1 MKKKLTAVM
10 LLVALVLS
18 IGLLTA
24 CNKDDNKGNGNDVTL
39 TFAAPEGT
47 PALAIARLIT
57 DNKSISGKNVN
68 YKIVNPSNIA
78 KEMQAGLSDLV
89 IMPVNAGATLINKG
103 ADYKLVSVAVDGSLY
118 LVGKSDTATTVTT
131 TLTIDDIKG
140 KKIACIGQQGVPGLV
155 FRYILKE
162 NNISIVDDV
171 KNLND
176 TNVYVQYA
184 SDGTQARAAV
194 ENKSV
199 DYAVVGEPAA
209 TTFKIKF
216 GFNAQMDLQAEYKKV
231 SGKETY
237 PQAGIFVKSSLAS
250 DAAFMDALFAALK
263 ASKEWVKNN
272 PQSVNDFMKANAYES
287 AAFPAPSIAKCN
299 VNAEKLTAEKKAEVL
314 AFLKNLAPGV
324 NWDTVNLF

>member
-24 CNKDDNKGNGNDVTL
+24 CNKGNNKGNGNDVTL

-118 LVGKSDTATTVTT
+118 LVGKSDTATTATT

-140 KKIACIGQQGVPGLV
+140 KRIACIGQQGVPGLV

-162 NNISIVDDV
+162 NNINIVDSPE
-171 KNLND
+171 
-176 TNVYVQYA
+176 NVTENSVYIKYA
-184 SDGTQARAAV
+184 SDGTQAKTAV

-299 VNAEKLTAEKKAEVL
+299 VNAEKLTAEKKAEIL

>member
-24 CNKDDNKGNGNDVTL
+24 CNKDNKKGNGNDVTL

-118 LVGKSDTATTVTT
+118 LVGKIGKSETVT

-140 KKIACIGQQGVPGLV
+140 KRIACIGQQGVPGLV
-155 FRYILKE
+155 FRYILKA
-162 NNISIVDDV
+162 NNISIVDSPE
-171 KNLND
+171 
-176 TNVYVQYA
+176 NVTENSVYIKYA

-194 ENKSV
+194 ENGSV
-199 DYAVVGEPAA
+199 NYAVVGEPAA

-250 DAAFMDALFAALK
+250 DTTFMDALFAALK

-299 VNAEKLTAEKKAEVL
+299 VNAEKLTAEKKAEIL

>member
-1 MKKKLTAVM
+1 MHRTA
-10 LLVALVLS
+10 
-18 IGLLTA
+18 
-24 CNKDDNKGNGNDVTL
+24 
-39 TFAAPEGT
+39 
-47 PALAIARLIT
+47 
-57 DNKSISGKNVN
+57 
-68 YKIVNPSNIA
+68 
-78 KEMQAGLSDLV
+78 
-89 IMPVNAGATLINKG
+89 
-103 ADYKLVSVAVDGSLY
+103 
-118 LVGKSDTATTVTT
+118 
-131 TLTIDDIKG
+131 
-140 KKIACIGQQGVPGLV
+140 GLV

-216 GFNAQMDLQAEYKKV
+216 GFNAQMDLQTEYKKV

-237 PQAGIFVKSSLAS
+237 PQAGIFVTSSLAS
-250 DAAFMDALFAALK
+250 DAAFMDALFTALK

-299 VNAEKLTAEKKAEVL
+299 VNAEKLTAEKKAEIL

>member
-24 CNKDDNKGNGNDVTL
+24 CNKDNKKGNGNDVTL

-89 IMPVNAGATLINKG
+89 IMPVNAGAMLINKG
-103 ADYKLVSVAVDGSLY
+103 AKYKLVSVAVDGSLY
-118 LVGKSDTATTVTT
+118 LVGKSETAT

-155 FRYILKE
+155 FRYILKA
-162 NNISIVDDV
+162 NNIEVVEEKEKLTSE
-171 KNLND
+171 
-176 TNVYVQYA
+176 NVFVQYVA
-184 SDGTQARAAV
+184 DGNLAKKAV

-199 DYAVVGEPAA
+199 DFAVVGEPAA
-209 TTFKIKF
+209 TTFKKF

-250 DAAFMDALFAALK
+250 DTAFMDALFAALK

-299 VNAEKLTAEKKAEVL
+299 VNAEKLTAEKKAEIL

>member
-24 CNKDDNKGNGNDVTL
+24 CNKGNNKGNGNDVTL

-118 LVGKSDTATTVTT
+118 LVGKSDTATTATT

-155 FRYILKE
+155 FRYILKA

-209 TTFKIKF
+209 TTFKTK
-216 GFNAQMDLQAEYKKV
+216 GFNAQMDLQAEYKNV

-250 DAAFMDALFAALK
+250 DAAFMDALFTALK

>member
-24 CNKDDNKGNGNDVTL
+24 CNKDNKKGNGNDVTL

-78 KEMQAGLSDLV
+78 NEMRTENSDLV

-118 LVGKSDTATTVTT
+118 LVGKSEATKA
-131 TLTIDDIKG
+131 LTIDDIKG
-140 KKIACIGQQGVPGLV
+140 KRIACIGQQGVPGLV
-155 FRYILKE
+155 FRYILKA
-162 NNISIVDDV
+162 NNISIVDSPEKV
-171 KNLND
+171 PENS
-176 TNVYVQYA
+176 VYIKYA

-194 ENKSV
+194 ENDSV

-216 GFNAQMDLQAEYKKV
+216 GFNAQMDLQAEYKNV

-237 PQAGIFVKSSLAS
+237 PQAGIFVKSSLSS
-250 DAAFMDALFAALK
+250 DAAFMDALFSALK

-287 AAFPAPSIAKCN
+287 AAFPKPSIAKCN
-299 VNAEKLTAEKKAEVL
+299 VNAEKLTAEKKAEIL

>member
-118 LVGKSDTATTVTT
+118 LVGKSETATT
-131 TLTIDDIKG
+131 LTMDDIKG
-140 KKIACIGQQGVPGLV
+140 KRIACIGQQGVPGLV

-162 NNISIVDDV
+162 NNINIVDDV

-176 TNVYVQYA
+176 TSVYVQYA
-184 SDGTQARAAV
+184 GDGLQAKTAV

-209 TTFKIKF
+209 TTFKTK

-250 DAAFMDALFAALK
+250 DAAFMDALFTALK

-287 AAFPAPSIAKCN
+287 AAFPTPSIAKCN

>member
-24 CNKDDNKGNGNDVTL
+24 CNKGNKKGNGNDVTL

-118 LVGKSDTATTVTT
+118 LVGKSETAT
-131 TLTIDDIKG
+131 TLTINDIKG

-155 FRYILKE
+155 FRYIMKM
-162 NNISIVDDV
+162 NNIEVVEEKEKLTSD
-171 KNLND
+171 
-176 TNVYVQYA
+176 NVFVQYVA
-184 SDGTQARAAV
+184 DGNLAKTAV
-194 ENKSV
+194 DKPDGV

-209 TTFKIKF
+209 TKFKIKF
-216 GFNAQMDLQAEYKKV
+216 GFKAQMDLQAEYKKV

-250 DAAFMDALFAALK
+250 DAAFMDALFTALK

-299 VNAEKLTAEKKAEVL
+299 VNAEKLTAEKKAEIL

>member
-24 CNKDDNKGNGNDVTL
+24 CNKDNKKGNGNDVTL

-118 LVGKSDTATTVTT
+118 LVGKNIDEAAK
-131 TLTIDDIKG
+131 TLTINDIKG
-140 KKIACIGQQGVPGLV
+140 KRIACIGQQGVPGLV

-162 NNISIVDDV
+162 NNINIVDSP
-171 KNLND
+171 KNVPENS
-176 TNVYVQYA
+176 VYVQYA
-184 SDGTQARAAV
+184 SDGLQAKTAV

-209 TTFKIKF
+209 TTFKTK

-250 DAAFMDALFAALK
+250 DAAFMDALFTALK

-324 NWDTVNLF
+324 DWDTVNLF

>member
-24 CNKDDNKGNGNDVTL
+24 CNKGNNKGNGNDVTL

-118 LVGKSDTATTVTT
+118 LVGKSETAT
-131 TLTIDDIKG
+131 TLTIDEIRG
-140 KKIACIGQQGVPGLV
+140 KRIACIGQQGVPGLV

-162 NNISIVDDV
+162 NNINIVDSPENV
-171 KNLND
+171 SENS
-176 TNVYVQYA
+176 VYVQYA
-184 SDGTQARAAV
+184 GDGLQAKTAV

-209 TTFKIKF
+209 TTFKTK
-216 GFNAQMDLQAEYKKV
+216 GFKAQMDLQTEYKAV

-237 PQAGIFVKSSLAS
+237 PQAGIFVKSKLAS
-250 DAAFMDALFAALK
+250 DEAFMTELFNALK
-263 ASKEWVKNN
+263 ASKDWVTKN
-272 PQSVNDFMKANAYES
+272 PADVAAFMKKNAYES
-287 AAFPAPSIAKCN
+287 AAFPTPSIAKCN

>member
-24 CNKDDNKGNGNDVTL
+24 CNKNDNKGNGNDVTL
-39 TFAAPEGT
+39 TFSAPEGT

-118 LVGKSDTATTVTT
+118 LVGKNKNETEK
-131 TLTIDDIKG
+131 TLTINDIKG

-162 NNISIVDDV
+162 NNLTIVDDV

-176 TNVYVQYA
+176 TSVYVQYA
-184 SDGTQARAAV
+184 SDGLQAKTAV
-194 ENKSV
+194 ENGSV

-250 DAAFMDALFAALK
+250 DTAFMDALFAALK

-287 AAFPAPSIAKCN
+287 AAFPAPSISKCN
-299 VNAEKLTAEKKAEVL
+299 VNAENLTAEKKAEIL

>member
-24 CNKDDNKGNGNDVTL
+24 CNKGNKKGNGNDVTL

-103 ADYKLVSVAVDGSLY
+103 AKYKLVSVAVDGSLY
-118 LVGKSDTATTVTT
+118 LVGKSDTAT

-171 KNLND
+171 KNLNN

-184 SDGTQARAAV
+184 GDGLQAKTAV

-209 TTFKIKF
+209 TTFKTK
-216 GFNAQMDLQAEYKKV
+216 GFKAQMDLQAEYKKV

-250 DAAFMDALFAALK
+250 DAAFMDALFTALK

-299 VNAEKLTAEKKAEVL
+299 VNAEKLTAEKKAEIL

-324 NWDTVNLF
+324 NWDTVNMF

>member
-24 CNKDDNKGNGNDVTL
+24 CNKGNKKGNGNDVTL

-118 LVGKSDTATTVTT
+118 LVGKSETAK
-131 TLTIDDIKG
+131 TLTINDIKG

-155 FRYILKE
+155 FRYILKA
-162 NNISIVDDV
+162 NNISIVDSPEKV
-171 KNLND
+171 SENS
-176 TNVYVQYA
+176 VYIKYA
-184 SDGTQARAAV
+184 SDGMQARAAV
-194 ENKSV
+194 ENGSV

-209 TTFKIKF
+209 TTFKTK

-250 DAAFMDALFAALK
+250 DTAFMDALFAALK

-299 VNAEKLTAEKKAEVL
+299 VNAEKLTAEKKAEIL
-314 AFLKNLAPGV
+314 AFLKNLVPGV

>member
-24 CNKDDNKGNGNDVTL
+24 CNNSNKKGNGNDVTL

-78 KEMQAGLSDLV
+78 KEMQAGLSDIV

-118 LVGKSDTATTVTT
+118 LVGKSETAT

-140 KKIACIGQQGVPGLV
+140 KRIACIGQQGVPGLV

-162 NNISIVDDV
+162 NNINIVDSPENV
-171 KNLND
+171 SENS
-176 TNVYVQYA
+176 VYVQYA
-184 SDGTQARAAV
+184 GDGLQAKTAV

-209 TTFKIKF
+209 TTFKMKF
-216 GFNAQMDLQAEYKKV
+216 GFNAQMDLQTEYKKV

-237 PQAGIFVKSSLAS
+237 PQAGIFVTSSLSS
-250 DAAFMDALFAALK
+250 DTAFMDALFAALK

-299 VNAEKLTAEKKAEVL
+299 VNAEKLTAEKKVEIL

>member
-24 CNKDDNKGNGNDVTL
+24 CNKGNNKGNGNDVTL

-118 LVGKSDTATTVTT
+118 LVGKSETAT

-140 KKIACIGQQGVPGLV
+140 KRIACIGQQGVPGLV
-155 FRYILKE
+155 FRYILKA
-162 NNISIVDDV
+162 NNISIVDSPENV
-171 KNLND
+171 PENS
-176 TNVYVQYA
+176 VYVQYA
-184 SDGTQARAAV
+184 GDGLQAKTAV

-209 TTFKIKF
+209 TTFK
-216 GFNAQMDLQAEYKKV
+216 FNVQMDLQTEYKKV

-237 PQAGIFVKSSLAS
+237 PQAGIFVTSSLAS
-250 DAAFMDALFAALK
+250 DAAFMDALFTALK

-314 AFLKNLAPGV
+314 VFLKNLAPGV
-324 NWDTVNLF
+324 DWDTVNLF

>member
-24 CNKDDNKGNGNDVTL
+24 CNKGNKKGNGNDVTL

-89 IMPVNAGATLINKG
+89 IMPVNAGAMLINKG
-103 ADYKLVSVAVDGSLY
+103 AKYKLVSVAVDGSLY
-118 LVGKSDTATTVTT
+118 LVGKSEKAT

-140 KKIACIGQQGVPGLV
+140 KRIACIGQQGVPGLV

-162 NNISIVDDV
+162 NNINIVDSPEKV
-171 KNLND
+171 SENS
-176 TNVYVQYA
+176 VYIKYA

-209 TTFKIKF
+209 TTFKTK

-250 DAAFMDALFAALK
+250 DTAFMDALFTALK

-287 AAFPAPSIAKCN
+287 AAFPKPSIAKCN
-299 VNAEKLTAEKKAEVL
+299 VNAEKLTAEKKAEIL

-324 NWDTVNLF
+324 NWDTINLF

>member
-118 LVGKSDTATTVTT
+118 LVGKNIDEAAK

-162 NNISIVDDV
+162 NNINIVDDV

-176 TNVYVQYA
+176 TSVYVQYA
-184 SDGTQARAAV
+184 GDGLQAKTAV

-237 PQAGIFVKSSLAS
+237 PQAGIFVTSSLSS
-250 DAAFMDALFAALK
+250 DTAFMDALFAALK

-287 AAFPAPSIAKCN
+287 AAFPTPSIAKCN

-324 NWDTVNLF
+324 NWDTVNMF

>member
-118 LVGKSDTATTVTT
+118 LVGKSEKEKP
-131 TLTIDDIKG
+131 LTINDIKG
-140 KKIACIGQQGVPGLV
+140 KKIACIGKTGTPGLV
-155 FRYILKE
+155 FRYIMKM
-162 NNISIVDDV
+162 NNIEVVEEKEKLTSD
-171 KNLND
+171 
-176 TNVYVQYA
+176 NVFVQYVT
-184 SDGTQARAAV
+184 DGNLARTAV
-194 ENKSV
+194 EKEKDGV
-199 DYAVVGEPAA
+199 DFAVVGEPAA

-250 DAAFMDALFAALK
+250 DAAFMDALFTALK

-287 AAFPAPSIAKCN
+287 AAFPAPSIAECN
-299 VNAEKLTAEKKAEVL
+299 VNAEKLTAEKKAEIL

-324 NWDTVNLF
+324 NWDIVNMF

>member
-1 MKKKLTAVM
+1 M
-10 LLVALVLS
+10 
-18 IGLLTA
+18 
-24 CNKDDNKGNGNDVTL
+24 
-39 TFAAPEGT
+39 
-47 PALAIARLIT
+47 
-57 DNKSISGKNVN
+57 
-68 YKIVNPSNIA
+68 
-78 KEMQAGLSDLV
+78 
-89 IMPVNAGATLINKG
+89 
-103 ADYKLVSVAVDGSLY
+103 
-118 LVGKSDTATTVTT
+118 
-131 TLTIDDIKG
+131 TIDDIKG

-162 NNISIVDDV
+162 NNINIVDSPEKV
-171 KNLND
+171 SENS
-176 TNVYVQYA
+176 VYVQYA
-184 SDGTQARAAV
+184 GDGLQAKTAV

-299 VNAEKLTAEKKAEVL
+299 VNAEKLTAEKKAEIL

>member
-10 LLVALVLS
+10 LLIALVLS

-24 CNKDDNKGNGNDVTL
+24 CNKDNKKGNGNDVTL

-118 LVGKSDTATTVTT
+118 LVGKIGKSETAT

-140 KKIACIGQQGVPGLV
+140 KRIACIGQQGVPGLV
-155 FRYILKE
+155 FRYILKA

-171 KNLND
+171 KNLNN

-184 SDGTQARAAV
+184 GDGLQAKTAV
-194 ENKSV
+194 ENGSV

-250 DAAFMDALFAALK
+250 DTAFMDALFTALK

-272 PQSVNDFMKANAYES
+272 PQIVNDFMKANAYES

-299 VNAEKLTAEKKAEVL
+299 VNAEKLTAEKKAEIL

>member
-118 LVGKSDTATTVTT
+118 LVGKSDTATTATT

-184 SDGTQARAAV
+184 SDGMQARAAV

-250 DAAFMDALFAALK
+250 DTAFMDALFTALK

-324 NWDTVNLF
+324 NWDTVNMF

>member
-24 CNKDDNKGNGNDVTL
+24 CNKDNKKGNGNDVTL

-118 LVGKSDTATTVTT
+118 LVGKSEKAT

-155 FRYILKE
+155 FRYILKA
-162 NNISIVDDV
+162 NNISIVDSPEDV
-171 KNLND
+171 TENS
-176 TNVYVQYA
+176 VYIKYA

-194 ENKSV
+194 ENGSV
-199 DYAVVGEPAA
+199 NYAVVGEPAA
-209 TTFKIKF
+209 TTFKTK
-216 GFNAQMDLQAEYKKV
+216 GFKAQMDLQAEYKKV

-263 ASKEWVKNN
+263 VSKEWVKNN

-299 VNAEKLTAEKKAEVL
+299 VNAEKLTAEKKAEIL

>member
-118 LVGKSDTATTVTT
+118 LVGKSETAT

-140 KKIACIGQQGVPGLV
+140 KRIACIGQQGVPGLV

-162 NNISIVDDV
+162 NNINIVDSP
-171 KNLND
+171 KNVPENS
-176 TNVYVQYA
+176 VYVQYA
-184 SDGTQARAAV
+184 GDGPQAKTAV
-194 ENKSV
+194 DNNSV

-209 TTFKIKF
+209 TTFKTK

-250 DAAFMDALFAALK
+250 DAAFMDTLFAALK

-314 AFLKNLAPGV
+314 VFLKNLAPGV
-324 NWDTVNLF
+324 DWDTVNLF

>member
-24 CNKDDNKGNGNDVTL
+24 CNKDNKKGNGNDVTL

-118 LVGKSDTATTVTT
+118 LVGKSDTATTATT

-162 NNISIVDDV
+162 NNINIVDDV

-184 SDGTQARAAV
+184 GDGLQAKTAV

-216 GFNAQMDLQAEYKKV
+216 GFNAQMDLQTEYKKV

-237 PQAGIFVKSSLAS
+237 PQSGIFVKSSLAS
-250 DAAFMDALFAALK
+250 NAAFMDALFAALK

-287 AAFPAPSIAKCN
+287 AAFPTPSIAKCN
-299 VNAEKLTAEKKAEVL
+299 VNAEKLTAEKKAEIL

-324 NWDTVNLF
+324 NWDIVNLF

>member
-118 LVGKSDTATTVTT
+118 LVGKSDTATTATT

-162 NNISIVDDV
+162 NNINIVDSPENV
-171 KNLND
+171 TENS
-176 TNVYVQYA
+176 VYVQYA
-184 SDGTQARAAV
+184 GDGLQAKTAV
-194 ENKSV
+194 ENGSV

-237 PQAGIFVKSSLAS
+237 PQAGIFVTSSLAS
-250 DAAFMDALFAALK
+250 DTTFMDALFAALK

-324 NWDTVNLF
+324 NWDTVNMF

>member
-118 LVGKSDTATTVTT
+118 LVGKSDTATTATT

-162 NNISIVDDV
+162 NNINIVDDV

-184 SDGTQARAAV
+184 GDGLQAKTAV
-194 ENKSV
+194 ENGSV

-314 AFLKNLAPGV
+314 VFLKNLAPGV
-324 NWDTVNLF
+324 DWDTVNLF

>member
-118 LVGKSDTATTVTT
+118 LVGKSETAT
-131 TLTIDDIKG
+131 TLTIDEIRG
-140 KKIACIGQQGVPGLV
+140 KRIACIGQQGVPGLV

-162 NNISIVDDV
+162 NNINIVDSPEKV
-171 KNLND
+171 PENS
-176 TNVYVQYA
+176 VYVQYA
-184 SDGTQARAAV
+184 GDGLQAKTAV

-209 TTFKIKF
+209 TTFKMKF
-216 GFNAQMDLQAEYKKV
+216 GFNAQMDLQTEYKKV

-237 PQAGIFVKSSLAS
+237 PQAGIFVTSSLSS
-250 DAAFMDALFAALK
+250 DTAFMDALFAALK

-324 NWDTVNLF
+324 NWDIVNLF

>member
-24 CNKDDNKGNGNDVTL
+24 CNKDDKKGNGNDVTL

-118 LVGKSDTATTVTT
+118 LVGKSDTATTATT

-162 NNISIVDDV
+162 NNINIVDSPENV
-171 KNLND
+171 SENS
-176 TNVYVQYA
+176 VYVQYA
-184 SDGTQARAAV
+184 GDGLQAKTAV

-209 TTFKIKF
+209 TTFKTK
-216 GFNAQMDLQAEYKKV
+216 GFNAQMDLQAEYKKA

-237 PQAGIFVKSSLAS
+237 PQAGIFVTSSLAS

-287 AAFPAPSIAKCN
+287 AAFPAPSIEKCN
-299 VNAEKLTAEKKAEVL
+299 VNAEKLTAEKKAEIL

-324 NWDTVNLF
+324 NWDTVNMF

>member
-24 CNKDDNKGNGNDVTL
+24 CNKDNKKGNGNDVTL

-118 LVGKSDTATTVTT
+118 LVGKSETAT

-140 KKIACIGQQGVPGLV
+140 KRIACIGQQGVPGLV
-155 FRYILKE
+155 FRYILKM
-162 NNISIVDDV
+162 NNIEVVEEKEKLTSE
-171 KNLND
+171 
-176 TNVYVQYA
+176 NVFVQYVA
-184 SDGTQARAAV
+184 DGNLAKTAV
-194 ENKSV
+194 EKEDGV
-199 DYAVVGEPAA
+199 DFAVVGEPAA

-250 DAAFMDALFAALK
+250 DTAFMDALFAALK

-299 VNAEKLTAEKKAEVL
+299 VNAEKLTAEKKAEIL

-324 NWDTVNLF
+324 NWDAVNLF

>member
-118 LVGKSDTATTVTT
+118 LVGKSDTATTATT

-162 NNISIVDDV
+162 NNINIVDDV

-184 SDGTQARAAV
+184 GDGLQAKTAV

-299 VNAEKLTAEKKAEVL
+299 VNAEKLTAEKKAEIL

>member
-24 CNKDDNKGNGNDVTL
+24 CNKDNKKGNGNDVTL

-118 LVGKSDTATTVTT
+118 LVGQSKTAT
-131 TLTIDDIKG
+131 TLTIADIKG
-140 KKIACIGQQGVPGLV
+140 KRIACIGQQGVPGLV
-155 FRYILKE
+155 FRYILKA

-171 KNLND
+171 KNLNN

-184 SDGTQARAAV
+184 GDGLQAKKAV
-194 ENKSV
+194 ENDSV
-199 DYAVVGEPAA
+199 NYAVVGEPAA
-209 TTFKIKF
+209 TTFKTK

-250 DAAFMDALFAALK
+250 DAAFMDALFTALK

>member
-103 ADYKLVSVAVDGSLY
+103 AKYKLVSVAVDGSLY
-118 LVGKSDTATTVTT
+118 LVGKSETAT

-162 NNISIVDDV
+162 NNINIVDDV

-184 SDGTQARAAV
+184 SDGLQAKTAV
-194 ENKSV
+194 ENGSV

-209 TTFKIKF
+209 TTFKTK

-314 AFLKNLAPGV
+314 AFLKNLAPGID
-324 NWDTVNLF
+324 WDTVNLF

>member
-24 CNKDDNKGNGNDVTL
+24 CNKGNKKGNGNDVTL

-103 ADYKLVSVAVDGSLY
+103 AKYKLVSVAVDGSLY
-118 LVGKSDTATTVTT
+118 LVGKSDTAT

-171 KNLND
+171 KNLNN

-184 SDGTQARAAV
+184 GDGLQAKTAV

-209 TTFKIKF
+209 TTFKTK
-216 GFNAQMDLQAEYKKV
+216 GFKAQMDLQAEYKKV

-250 DAAFMDALFAALK
+250 DAAFMDALFTALK

-299 VNAEKLTAEKKAEVL
+299 VNAEKLTAEKKAEIL

-324 NWDTVNLF
+324 NWDIVNLF

>member
-24 CNKDDNKGNGNDVTL
+24 CNKDNKKGNGNDVTL

-57 DNKSISGKNVN
+57 DNKSILGKNVN

-118 LVGKSDTATTVTT
+118 LVGKSETAT

-155 FRYILKE
+155 FRYILKM
-162 NNISIVDDV
+162 NNIEVVEEKEKLTSE
-171 KNLND
+171 
-176 TNVYVQYA
+176 NVFVQYVA
-184 SDGTQARAAV
+184 DGNLAKTAV
-194 ENKSV
+194 EKEDGV
-199 DYAVVGEPAA
+199 DFAVVGEPAA
-209 TTFKIKF
+209 TTFKMKF

-237 PQAGIFVKSSLAS
+237 PQAGIFVTSSLAS

-287 AAFPAPSIAKCN
+287 AAFPTPSIAKCN
-299 VNAEKLTAEKKAEVL
+299 VNAEKLTAEKKAEIL

-324 NWDTVNLF
+324 NWDIVNLF

>member
-24 CNKDDNKGNGNDVTL
+24 CNKSNNKGNGNDVTL

-118 LVGKSDTATTVTT
+118 LVGKSETATTATT

-250 DAAFMDALFAALK
+250 DAAFMDALFTALK

-324 NWDTVNLF
+324 DWDTVNLF

>member
-118 LVGKSDTATTVTT
+118 LVGKSDTATTATT

-176 TNVYVQYA
+176 TSVYVQYA
-184 SDGTQARAAV
+184 GDGLQAKTAV

-209 TTFKIKF
+209 TTFKMKF
-216 GFNAQMDLQAEYKKV
+216 GFNAQMDLQTEYKKV

-287 AAFPAPSIAKCN
+287 AAFPTPSIAKCN
-299 VNAEKLTAEKKAEVL
+299 VNAEKLTAEKKAEIL

-324 NWDTVNLF
+324 DWDTVNLF

>member
-118 LVGKSDTATTVTT
+118 LVGQSKTAT
-131 TLTIDDIKG
+131 TLTINDIKG

-155 FRYILKE
+155 FRYILKA

-176 TNVYVQYA
+176 TSVYVQYA
-184 SDGTQARAAV
+184 GDGLQAKTAV
-194 ENKSV
+194 ENGSV
-199 DYAVVGEPAA
+199 DYAVVGEPR
-209 TTFKIKF
+209 
-216 GFNAQMDLQAEYKKV
+216 QRL
-231 SGKETY
+231 
-237 PQAGIFVKSSLAS
+237 
-250 DAAFMDALFAALK
+250 
-263 ASKEWVKNN
+263 SK
-272 PQSVNDFMKANAYES
+272 
-287 AAFPAPSIAKCN
+287 
-299 VNAEKLTAEKKAEVL
+299 
-314 AFLKNLAPGV
+314 
-324 NWDTVNLF
+324 

>member
-24 CNKDDNKGNGNDVTL
+24 CNKGNNKGNGNDVTL

-118 LVGKSDTATTVTT
+118 LVGKSETAT

-140 KKIACIGQQGVPGLV
+140 KRIACIGQQGVPGLV

-162 NNISIVDDV
+162 NNINIVDSPE
-171 KNLND
+171 
-176 TNVYVQYA
+176 NVTENSVYIKYA
-184 SDGTQARAAV
+184 SDGLQAKTAV

-237 PQAGIFVKSSLAS
+237 PQAGIFVTSSLSS
-250 DAAFMDALFAALK
+250 DTAFMDALFAALK

-287 AAFPAPSIAKCN
+287 AAFPTPSIAKCN
-299 VNAEKLTAEKKAEVL
+299 VNAEKFTAEKKAEVL